1 MLRPA
6 KGPAK
11 CHAWLQKSPEEDPL
25 PGNALSPAELLAR
38 LVSFDTTSAKTNIP
52 LIEFV
57 EDYLDGHGIASQ
69 RAPTADG
76 LKSSL
81 FATIGPPDTPGI
93 GLSGH
98 TDVVPV
104 EDQSW
109 STDPFTLTEKGSR
122 LYGRGSCDMK
132 GFVACILAHVPEFK
146 KRDLKIPVHLLL
158 SYDEEV
164 GCTGVQPMI
173 AELGDRLQAPRLVI
187 VGEPTSMQVVD
198 AHKSIH
204 GFETVVTGK
213 ESHSSKPH
221 LGVNAIMA
229 AGDLIGELN
238 RIDADMRARAD
249 GPRFDPPYTN
259 VAIALIEG
267 GTARNITPKRCKFTW
282 LFRSVPA
289 TDPEE
294 IISRFTRFA
303 DEQVLPAMRQAS
315 ADATIVTT
323 QTSGVLALNAPEG
336 SEAVSLALRMAGQ
349 NETFAVSYGTEGGLY
364 ENAGFP
370 SVIIGP
376 GDIAQAHAPDE
387 FVEKSELEKCTAF
400 LNRLADYAEAG

>member
-1 MLRPA
+1 MSGQSYSPVEMLE
-6 KGPAK
+6 K
-11 CHAWLQKSPEEDPL
+11 
-25 PGNALSPAELLAR
+25 
-38 LVSFDTTSAKTNIP
+38 LVAFDTTSAKTNIP

-57 EDYLDGHGIASQ
+57 EGYLTSHGIKSE
-69 RAPTADG
+69 RVPTSDG

-81 FATIGPPDTPGI
+81 HAVIGPEGVPGI

-104 EDQSW
+104 TGQKW
-109 STDPFTLTEKGSR
+109 STDPFTLTKKGSR

-132 GFVACILAHVPEFK
+132 GFVACILTHVPKFK
-146 KRDLKIPVHLLL
+146 ARELKTPIHLLL

-164 GCTGVQPMI
+164 GCTGVRPMI
-173 AELGDRLQAPRLVI
+173 GELGKRLPAPRLVI
-187 VGEPTSMQVVD
+187 VGEPTSMKVVD

-213 ESHSSKPH
+213 ESHSGKPH

-229 AGDLIGELN
+229 AGQLISELT
-238 RIDADMRARAD
+238 RIDTEMRARGD

-259 VAIALIEG
+259 VAVAVIEG
-267 GTARNITPKRCKFTW
+267 GTARNITPKRCEFKW
-282 LFRSVPA
+282 MFRSVPA

-294 IISRFTRFA
+294 ISSRFAKFA
-303 DEQVLPAMRQAS
+303 EEEVLPAMKEVS
-315 ADATIVTT
+315 ADASIETVK
-323 QTSGVLALNAPEG
+323 SGDVPSLNAPEG
-336 SEAVSLALRMAGQ
+336 SPAVSLALQLAGA
-349 NETFAVSYGTEGGLY
+349 NETFAVSYGTEGGLF
-364 ENAGFP
+364 ELAGFS

-387 FVEKSELEKCTAF
+387 FIEESELETCSGF
-400 LNRLADYAEAG
+400 LDKLADYAEAN

>member
-1 MLRPA
+1 MSGQSYSPVEMLE
-6 KGPAK
+6 K
-11 CHAWLQKSPEEDPL
+11 
-25 PGNALSPAELLAR
+25 
-38 LVSFDTTSAKTNIP
+38 LVAFDTTSAKTNIP

-57 EDYLDGHGIASQ
+57 EGYLSSHGIKSE
-69 RAPTADG
+69 RVPTRDG

-81 FATIGPPDTPGI
+81 HAVIGPEGVPGI

-104 EDQSW
+104 TGQNW
-109 STDPFTLTEKGSR
+109 STDPFTLTKKGSR

-132 GFVACILAHVPEFK
+132 GFVACILTHVPKFK
-146 KRDLKIPVHLLL
+146 ARELKTPIHLLL

-164 GCTGVQPMI
+164 GCTGVRPMI
-173 AELGDRLQAPRLVI
+173 GELGKRLPAPRLVI
-187 VGEPTSMQVVD
+187 VGEPTSMKVVD

-213 ESHSSKPH
+213 ESHSGKPH

-229 AGDLIGELN
+229 AGQLISELT
-238 RIDADMRARAD
+238 RIDTEMHARGD

-259 VAIALIEG
+259 VAVAVIEG
-267 GTARNITPKRCKFTW
+267 GTARNITPKRCEFKW
-282 LFRSVPA
+282 MFRSVPA

-294 IISRFTRFA
+294 ISNRFA
-303 DEQVLPAMRQAS
+303 KFAEEEVLPAMKEVS
-315 ADATIVTT
+315 ADASIETVK
-323 QTSGVLALNAPEG
+323 SGDVPSLNAPEG
-336 SEAVSLALRMAGQ
+336 SPAVSLALKLAGA
-349 NETFAVSYGTEGGLY
+349 NETFAVSYGTEGGLF
-364 ENAGFP
+364 ELAGFS

-387 FVEKSELEKCTAF
+387 FIEESELETCSGF
-400 LNRLADYAEAG
+400 LDKLADYAEAN